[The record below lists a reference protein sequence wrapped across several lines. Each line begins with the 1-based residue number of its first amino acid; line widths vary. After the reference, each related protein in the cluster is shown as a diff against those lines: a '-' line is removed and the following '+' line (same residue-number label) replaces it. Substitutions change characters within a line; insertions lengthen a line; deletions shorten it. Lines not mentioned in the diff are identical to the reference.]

1 MLMVDSDQPKCIT
14 FKQLKKDR
22 FCFSNGLKNAF
33 KEGKAIMSRNSRK
46 QIDPRFDPD
55 IHGVYLSFTQM
66 IKKIM
71 PFKFQAVSK
80 LLKRGVDSDTEAKA
94 LRALRLLKQRK
105 ATDKDVKFRRE
116 FIGRIRKEQEKDL
129 VSGKR
134 VTFLKRADLRKQM
147 EEARLKKM
155 GKKERL
161 RHANRQRRRRAT
173 DAQ

>member
-55 IHGVYLSFTQM
+55 IHGICDLGNWSFLEKEREDN
-66 IKKIM
+66 IR
-71 PFKFQAVSK
+71 AVSK

-134 VTFLKRADLRKQM
+134 VTFLKRGR
-147 EEARLKKM
+147 
-155 GKKERL
+155 
-161 RHANRQRRRRAT
+161 
-173 DAQ
+173 